1 MWQVAPIEDF
11 KIIQS
16 NLGESERSLEKANDQ
31 NDRNRTTW
39 VQEGGPKRPEL
50 IKLESEEFER
60 FQSTS
65 RRSEGP
71 KNGRRFSNLKKLK
84 KFSLTTWKFGSELNR
99 DFLMINKINWKHLR
113 S

>member
-1 MWQVAPIEDF
+1 MI
-11 KIIQS
+11 
-16 NLGESERSLEKANDQ
+16 LGKRERS
-31 NDRNRTTW
+31 
-39 VQEGGPKRPEL
+39 KRPKSDDVDTRKRSKTNL
-50 IKLESEEFER
+50 IELESEEFER